1 MLLSLM
7 TPVISA
13 HEGLADIAGD
23 YIDKTANGLN
33 EADQTDVTLTVP
45 GAVEGYIDG
54 VFILGGGM
62 TANMETIESAINV
75 FKPAMESGKATV
87 RMGILSLEKGKELAT
102 ASIKDVAPT
111 VTALMG
117 LDPADEWEGTAQV

>member
-1 MLLSLM
+1 MKRIVSFILTLSMLLSLM
-7 TPVISA
+7 TPFVSA
-13 HEGLADIAGD
+13 HEDLADIAGD

-45 GAVEGYIDG
+45 GAVEGYIDV

-75 FKPAMESGKATV
+75 LNV
-87 RMGILSLEKGKELAT
+87 RAVIIQGP
-102 ASIKDVAPT
+102 V
-111 VTALMG
+111 
-117 LDPADEWEGTAQV
+117 

>member
-1 MLLSLM
+1 MKRIVSFILTLSMLLSLM

-45 GAVEGYIDG
+45 GAVEG
-54 VFILGGGM
+54 
-62 TANMETIESAINV
+62 
-75 FKPAMESGKATV
+75 
-87 RMGILSLEKGKELAT
+87 
-102 ASIKDVAPT
+102 
-111 VTALMG
+111 
-117 LDPADEWEGTAQV
+117 